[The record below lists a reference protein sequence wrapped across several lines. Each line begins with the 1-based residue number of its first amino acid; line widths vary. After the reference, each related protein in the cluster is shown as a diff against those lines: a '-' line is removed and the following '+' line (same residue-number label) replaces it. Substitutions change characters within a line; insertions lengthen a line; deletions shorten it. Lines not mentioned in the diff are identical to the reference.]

1 MNLKMQFIKD
11 NKKIELSNKEKLLKE
26 ISLMALSNVQKNIAS
41 NIKPENSP
49 LTKAVKQGDKTLRDS
64 DDLLSSLHA
73 RTEKNTAIVATALP
87 YAAIQ
92 NNGGEIKP
100 VRAKHLYLPASKE
113 VRTLMR
119 HYGFSV
125 PNVINRLRADGYSV
139 WRRKDS
145 RVVWYKSKKSKRGEP
160 KPLFFL
166 KNSVKIPKRE
176 FMFLS
181 EPTVEKI
188 QQLLEVNC

>member
-49 LTKAVKQGDKTLRDS
+49 LTKAVKQGDKTLRDTGA
-64 DDLLSSLHA
+64 LMSSLHA

-92 NNGGEIKP
+92 NSGGEIKP
-100 VRAKHLYLPASKE
+100 VRAKYLYLPASKD

-119 HYGFSV
+119 RYGFSV
-125 PNVINRLRADGYSV
+125 PSVINGLRADGFSV
-139 WRRKDS
+139 WRQKDS
-145 RVVWYKSKKSKRGEP
+145 RVVWYKSKKSRNKP

-166 KNSVKIPKRE
+166 KSSVKIPKRE